1 LPEIIACGQLNRG
14 RGTFLTRKGSKPQ
27 KQAVESAYFPQLL
40 NGPLGLVS
48 FYNLEELDKEPL
60 EVRGDWYVEGGTPAC
75 ILPRL
80 YKGLH

>member
-1 LPEIIACGQLNRG
+1 MHSRAAADRG
-14 RGTFLTRKGSKPQ
+14 GGGTLLTRKGSKPH

-48 FYNLEELDKEPL
+48 FYNLEEPL
-60 EVRGDWYVEGGTPAC
+60 EVRWDWYIEGGTPAC
-75 ILPRL
+75 ILPRF